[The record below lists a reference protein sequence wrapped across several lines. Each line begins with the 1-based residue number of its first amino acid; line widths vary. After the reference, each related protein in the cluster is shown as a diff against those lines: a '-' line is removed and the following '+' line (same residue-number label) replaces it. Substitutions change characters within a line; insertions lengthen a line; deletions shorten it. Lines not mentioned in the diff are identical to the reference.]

1 MTALTLDLPDEKL
14 RRLEV
19 VARAR
24 GTSVARL
31 FEEMSSVMLAEADAE
46 TRFQLRAQRGAG
58 GRRGPGGGE
67 PRVGVDGHRAQRTR
81 SRMTPVSARHNA
93 CWIWSAICSVTT
105 W

>member
-31 FEEMSSVMLAEADAE
+31 FDDEMSSVMLAEADAE

-58 GRRGPGGGE
+58 KEARGLELLGKAL
-67 PRVGVDGHRAQRTR
+67 RDHDADSR
-81 SRMTPVSARHNA
+81 SVP
-93 CWIWSAICSVTT
+93 
-105 W
+105 

>member
-46 TRFQLRAQRGAG
+46 TRFQLRARRGAG
-58 GRRGPGGGE
+58 KEVRGLELLGKAAS
-67 PRVGVDGHRAQRTR
+67 GHTQGNDAEN
-81 SRMTPVSARHNA
+81 SL
-93 CWIWSAICSVTT
+93 
-105 W
+105 

>member
-1 MTALTLDLPDEKL
+1 MTALTLNLPDEQL

-46 TRFQLRAQRGAG
+46 IRFQLRAQRGAG
-58 GRRGPGGGE
+58 NEARGLELLGKALQDHE
-67 PRVGVDGHRAQRTR
+67 ADPR
-81 SRMTPVSARHNA
+81 STP
-93 CWIWSAICSVTT
+93 
-105 W
+105 